1 MKKIGIVVALI
12 AIVGMAFVSYL
23 IFSPVESNI
32 SPEHQESL
40 LQDSWESYRE
50 SFITDDGRT
59 LDKIEGITTS
69 EGQSYSMLRAVWI
82 DDKKTFDL
90 VWEWTQNNLRSERE
104 DKLFDWLWGQREDG
118 SWGTMYDRGGGNT
131 ASDAGV
137 DIALALLLAERQWD
151 DKEYRVQALEIL
163 HDIWELEVLE
173 VDGRPYLL
181 ASDVE
186 MRFDKYEYVINPSYC
201 APYAF
206 RIFQQVD
213 MENDWEGVAESCY
226 DVIDASLAQYDG
238 VELPPD
244 WMLLNTTTGEVYYS
258 DEQSPNYT
266 YDALRTPWRLAIDVQ
281 WFGTDRSREILEKMD
296 FLGSEWERNGLIW
309 AEYTNGGAV
318 IGEYESGAMYGTAI
332 GYFEIFDTETAQ
344 EIYDTK
350 LLTYPFGTDQE
361 QYYESNWAWFGMAL
375 HEGKVVK
382 DF

>member
-1 MKKIGIVVALI
+1 MRKIGIVVALV
-12 AIVGMAFVSYL
+12 AIVGAGAGWYALQRSEDVSDTSEPGRRIL
-23 IFSPVESNI
+23 EST
-32 SPEHQESL
+32 
-40 LQDSWESYRE
+40 WEEYRS
-50 SFITDDGRT
+50 SFITEDGRT

-82 DDKKTFDL
+82 DDKETFDL
-90 VWEWTQNNLRSERE
+90 VWEWTQNNLRSEPE
-104 DKLFDWLWGQREDG
+104 DMLFDWLWGQREDG
-118 SWGTMYDRGGGNT
+118 SWGTLYDRGGGNT

-137 DIALALLLAERQWD
+137 DIALALILASRQW
-151 DKEYRVQALEIL
+151 EEPWYREQALDIL
-163 HDIWELEVLE
+163 NDIWELEVLE
-173 VDGRPYLL
+173 VNGRPYLL

-213 MENDWEGVAESCY
+213 MERNWEGVAETCF
-226 DVIDASLAQYDG
+226 DVIEASLAQYDG

-244 WMLLNTTTGEVYYS
+244 WMLLNTTNEEVYYS
-258 DEQSPNYT
+258 EEKSSDYS
-266 YDALRTPWRLAIDVQ
+266 YDALRTPWRLAVDVE
-281 WFGTDRSREILEKMD
+281 WFGTDRSRELLSQMD

-332 GYFEIFDTETAQ
+332 GCFTIFDQETAQ
-344 EIYDTK
+344 EIYETK
-350 LLTYPFGTDQE
+350 LTTYPFGTDQE

-375 HEGKVVK
+375 HEGLVVK